1 MLIPKTFCISI
12 LYECSTFLFST
23 KAEET
28 VAAVSAV
35 LVRTFCSYTILHGE
49 YEREGERGR
58 ERERKYRRVRVTEGE
73 KKREREKERE
83 IRREILAEREKYTQT

>member
-28 VAAVSAV
+28 VSAV
-35 LVRTFCSYTILHGE
+35 LVRTFCSYTILHGG

-58 ERERKYRRVRVTEGE
+58 ERERKRRRVRVTEGE